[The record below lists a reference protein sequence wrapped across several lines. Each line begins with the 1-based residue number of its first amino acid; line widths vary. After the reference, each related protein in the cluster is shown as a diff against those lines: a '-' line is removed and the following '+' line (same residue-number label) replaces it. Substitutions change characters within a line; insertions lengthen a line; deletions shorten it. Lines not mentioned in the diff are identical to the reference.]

1 MARVLLPVQ
10 RSGDSRSP
18 RVVSSIIAS
27 SRCTSCGVGLGNRL
41 APASRTANTTGPDHP
56 GFDFPDSLMDRLARQ
71 TARAADETYASP
83 TQSFGFVRRHQAARA
98 FIQMRPDGAKLRPKL
113 GKSTHS

>member
-1 MARVLLPVQ
+1 MPKWPRSLTIWATVCRAIARPKKEKIIPIGM
-10 RSGDSRSP
+10 RSSAIS
-18 RVVSSIIAS
+18 
-27 SRCTSCGVGLGNRL
+27 
-41 APASRTANTTGPDHP
+41 TTPGPGHP

-71 TARAADETYASP
+71 TARAADETYASA
-83 TQSFGFVRRHQAARA
+83 TQSFGFVRRGQAARA